1 MKGIDDMGLFDFL
14 KGKKKES
21 KPAAPAEQEAEQQ
34 SIKYETKITARELK
48 ADPQTVKEIV
58 NKMVDE
64 DPFKTF
70 YGGKTAEDFTPLT
83 SRAYKFDN
91 ITTLNVDFV
100 HKEKGRVLVN
110 IEGIPLGFLTEEQ
123 ALTVQKY
130 QEKYLLTAYVYA
142 TGGPFLEYDKEKE
155 DVVEG
160 EAPYG
165 LDIFIQFT

>member
-1 MKGIDDMGLFDFL
+1 MGLFDFL

-21 KPAAPAEQEAEQQ
+21 KPVTPAEEETEQE
-34 SIKYETKITARELK
+34 SIKYETKFTARDLK
-48 ADPQTVKEIV
+48 ADPKTVKEIV
-58 NKMVDE
+58 DKMVEE

-83 SRAYKFDN
+83 SRAYKFDA

-100 HKEKGRVLVN
+100 HKEKGRVLVT
-110 IEGIPLGFLTEEQ
+110 IEGIPLGFLKEED
-123 ALTVQKY
+123 ALTVQQY

-142 TGGPFLEYDKEKE
+142 TGGPYLEYDKDKE

-165 LDIFIQFT
+165 LDIFVQFT